1 MAHPL
6 PQEVILRDHVDG
18 SEKSGVQQDQH
29 KVLSTVVDYSLDF
42 DLLQFNYDRWLFKTV
57 TGAINSSRASGC
69 SPNCG
74 LQHKSFSAT
83 LWQWQHLLLVDAGRQ

>member
-6 PQEVILRDHVDG
+6 PQEVTLRDHVDG

-42 DLLQFNYDRWLFKTV
+42 DLLQFNYDR
-57 TGAINSSRASGC
+57 
-69 SPNCG
+69 
-74 LQHKSFSAT
+74 
-83 LWQWQHLLLVDAGRQ
+83 